1 MELPRNRELKGLS
14 MRKITAD
21 DLMSVEAYTKVRKEQ
36 RAALVQRKKQRRL
49 EVGPYCT
56 LHFENYDSMW
66 FQVQEMLYIEKGGPE
81 QIPGELAA
89 YNPLI
94 PNGAELV
101 ATVLFEIDD
110 PDKRKSVLSRLGGVE
125 ETALLEIEGDRVKG
139 VAETDQDRTTA
150 EGKASSVQFIHFPFK
165 PKQIEAFRKAGA
177 RIVVGFSHPQY
188 GHMTVMPE
196 TVRAA
201 LAEDFD

>member
-1 MELPRNRELKGLS
+1 
-14 MRKITAD
+14 MRKHEIAAD
-21 DLMSVEAYTKVRKEQ
+21 DLMSVEAYGKVRKER
-36 RAALVQRKKQRRL
+36 RAALVQRKRLRRL
-49 EVGPYCT
+49 EIGPCCT
-56 LHFENYDSMW
+56 MHFENYESMW

-94 PNGAELV
+94 PKGAELV

-110 PDKRKSVLSRLGGVE
+110 PDKRKAVLGRLGGVE
-125 ETALLEIEGDRVKG
+125 NSAFIEIEGERISG
-139 VAETDQDRTTA
+139 VAEADQDRTTE

-165 PKQIEAFRKAGA
+165 PDQVAAFRKPGA
-177 RIVVGFSHPQY
+177 RILVGFAHPHY
-188 GHMTVMPE
+188 GHIAVMPE
-196 TVRAA
+196 PVRAA

>member
-1 MELPRNRELKGLS
+1 MSMQKRE
-14 MRKITAD
+14 ITAD
-21 DLMSVEAYTKVRKEQ
+21 DLMSVEAYAKVRKER
-36 RAALVQRKKQRRL
+36 RAELVQRKKLRRL

-56 LHFENYDSMW
+56 LHFENYESMW

-94 PNGAELV
+94 PKGAELV

-110 PDKRKSVLSRLGGVE
+110 PQRRKTVLANLGG
-125 ETALLEIEGDRVKG
+125 IEDAAFIEVDGERVAG
-139 VAETDQDRTTA
+139 VAEADQDRTTA
-150 EGKASSVQFIHFPFK
+150 EGKASSVQFIHFPFTA
-165 PKQIEAFRKAGA
+165 KQITAFRKPAARVLAGF
-177 RIVVGFSHPQY
+177 GHPQY
-188 GHMTVMPE
+188 GHITILPE
-196 TVRAA
+196 SVRAA

>member
-1 MELPRNRELKGLS
+1 

-21 DLMSVEAYTKVRKEQ
+21 ALMSVEAYTKVRKER

-94 PNGAELV
+94 PNGTELV

-110 PDKRKSVLSRLGGVE
+110 PAVQL
-125 ETALLEIEGDRVKG
+125 
-139 VAETDQDRTTA
+139 AECGLQ
-150 EGKASSVQFIHFPFK
+150 VQFLP
-165 PKQIEAFRKAGA
+165 
-177 RIVVGFSHPQY
+177 VVFHL
-188 GHMTVMPE
+188 
-196 TVRAA
+196 
-201 LAEDFD
+201 LAVLGPNLPLDNEPLVHRELGQLLDSPRP

>member
-1 MELPRNRELKGLS
+1 MSMQKRE
-14 MRKITAD
+14 ITAD
-21 DLMSVEAYTKVRKEQ
+21 DLMSVEAYAKVRKER
-36 RAALVQRKKQRRL
+36 RAELVQRKKLRRL

-56 LHFENYDSMW
+56 LHFENYESMW

-94 PNGAELV
+94 PKGAELV

-110 PDKRKSVLSRLGGVE
+110 PQRRKTVLANLGG
-125 ETALLEIEGDRVKG
+125 IEDAAFIEVDGERVAG
-139 VAETDQDRTTA
+139 VAEADQDRTTA
-150 EGKASSVQFIHFPFK
+150 EGKASSVQFIHFPFAAE
-165 PKQIEAFRKAGA
+165 QIAAFRKPSA
-177 RIVVGFSHPQY
+177 RILVGFGHPQY
-188 GHMTVMPE
+188 GHITVLSE
-196 TVRAA
+196 NIRAA